1 MKKLIRQQLREG
13 LGASA
18 QTVAKAYLKGLL
30 NNVHNNLA
38 KQFLNGWISRDP
50 SNDMV
55 LLSAKE
61 HTILNLI
68 KIGGIL
74 PKQFHPKN

>member
-1 MKKLIRQQLREG
+1 MKQLIKIRLREG
-13 LGASA
+13 LDASG
-18 QTVAKAYLKGLL
+18 QTVAKAYLKQLL

-38 KQFLNGWISRDP
+38 KQFLQGWISRDP

-68 KIGGIL
+68 KIGGVL
-74 PKQFHPKN
+74 PKQFHSKN

>member
-1 MKKLIRQQLREG
+1 MKQFIRQQLREG
-13 LGASA
+13 LGPSA

-30 NNVHNNLA
+30 KNVHNNLA
-38 KQFLNGWISRDP
+38 KQFINGWIARDP

-68 KIGGIL
+68 KVGGIV